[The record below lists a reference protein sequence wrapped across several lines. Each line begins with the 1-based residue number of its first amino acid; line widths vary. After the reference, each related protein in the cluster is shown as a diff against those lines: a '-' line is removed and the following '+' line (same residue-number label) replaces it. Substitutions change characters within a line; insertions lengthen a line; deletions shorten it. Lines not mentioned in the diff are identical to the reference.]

1 MPEGGPARAL
11 LEVSG
16 VSKRFGGV
24 AAVQDVSFRVAAG
37 MIKAIIGPN
46 GAGKTTLFNL
56 VSGFVAPDAGV
67 VRLEG
72 EPIHGRPPHE
82 VAARGLSRTFQ
93 HIKLFAQMTALENVM
108 VGRHLRSRSG
118 FLAGMLQLPFTR
130 REDAAVKERALELM
144 DFLGIAALAG
154 MEATQLSYGQQ
165 RAVELAR
172 ALASDPRI
180 VLLDEPAAGLNM
192 RETRELAALVSK
204 IRDRGVTVLLVEH
217 DMSLV
222 MGISDEVL
230 VLSYGEKIAEAA
242 PRDVQRD
249 PEVVRIYLGDE
260 GA

>member
-1 MPEGGPARAL
+1 MAL

-24 AAVQDVSFRVAAG
+24 AAVQDVSFRVEAG

-56 VSGFVAPDAGV
+56 VSGFVPPDAGA
-67 VRLEG
+67 VRLDG
-72 EPIHGRPPHE
+72 EPIHGKPPHQ
-82 VAARGLSRTFQ
+82 VAALGLSRTFQ
-93 HIKLFAQMTALENVM
+93 HIRLFAQMTALENVM
-108 VGRHLRSRSG
+108 VGHHLRGRSG
-118 FLAGMLQLPFTR
+118 FVGGMLQLPWAR
-130 REDAAVKERALELM
+130 REDAAARERALELM
-144 DFLGIAALAG
+144 EFLGIGALARS
-154 MEATQLSYGQQ
+154 EATQLSYGQQ

-192 RETRELAALVSK
+192 RETRELAKLVSR
-204 IRDRGVTVLLVEH
+204 IRDRGITVLLVEH

-242 PRDVQRD
+242 PRVVQVD
-249 PEVVRIYLGDE
+249 PEVVRIYLGDD
-260 GA
+260 GC

>member
-1 MPEGGPARAL
+1 VAL

-16 VSKRFGGV
+16 LSKRFGGV
-24 AAVQDVSFRVAAG
+24 NAVQGVSFRVEAG

-56 VSGFVAPDAGV
+56 VSGFVPPDAGAV
-67 VRLEG
+67 QLDG
-72 EPIHGRPPHE
+72 EPIQGRRPHE

-93 HIKLFAQMTALENVM
+93 HIKLFAQMSALENVM
-108 VGRHLRSRSG
+108 VGRHLRARSG
-118 FLAGMLQLPFTR
+118 FVSGMLHLPWTR
-130 REDAAVKERALELM
+130 REDEAVKERALEVM
-144 DFLGIAALAG
+144 DFLGIAGLAQA
-154 MEATQLSYGQQ
+154 EATALSYGQQ

-192 RETRELAALVSK
+192 RETRELAKLVSR
-204 IRDRGVTVLLVEH
+204 IRDRGITVLLVEH

-242 PRDVQRD
+242 PRDVQKD

-260 GA
+260 GC